1 MKDRTKKLI
10 KIGGLAAALALIGGT
25 FAFTNFGQRVLNIT
39 EDTNRPD
46 HGARVH
52 DYFQDDAE
60 TANKDV
66 FVENFGTEPVFV
78 RVKLTELFMR
88 NGLPIDENGNVINE
102 ESTTDVDPEDP
113 DTWPVFIPA
122 YDDTLT
128 NEEDDR
134 AQYRAFG
141 WRDMHGI
148 SPQDANFMDNY
159 FHLQL
164 GQSTH
169 GAERPWYM
177 PTFNFHPGSIET
189 AAAGRAIDGQAGG
202 VTHPGDGTD
211 DFWSEGDTA
220 FALPEFTST
229 DVPENQR
236 HSTEEHTAAQ
246 VLDQERAPIPFEQWN
261 MLSNEERVG
270 NFWVF
275 DRTTGWAYWA
285 DLLEGATPGSAAGG
299 QATSFLVDNKVRQD
313 GLESIRMDWSYKLH
327 VIGGFAAF
335 TETGRDAFSDG
346 DLEGNLSTT
355 NMIAITNAIASA
367 HGGLPTAD

>member
-52 DYFQDDAE
+52 DYFQDDE
-60 TANKDV
+60 TTANKDV
-66 FVENFGTEPVFV
+66 FVENFGTEPVFA

-88 NGLPIDENGNVINE
+88 NGLPLDENGNVINE

-122 YDDTLT
+122 YDEQEGDPYQF
-128 NEEDDR
+128 R
-134 AQYRAFG
+134 AAGYRDNGSA
-141 WRDMHGI
+141 
-148 SPQDANFMDNY
+148 SLNFLNQY

-164 GQSTH
+164 GQATH
-169 GAERPWYM
+169 GEDRPWYM
-177 PTFNFHPGSIET
+177 PTFNFHLGSVET
-189 AAAGRAIDGQAGG
+189 AAAGRAIDGQAEG

-211 DFWSEGDTA
+211 GYWGEGDTA
-220 FALPEFTST
+220 FALPEFTAIE
-229 DVPENQR
+229 VPETQR

-246 VLDQERAPIPFEQWN
+246 VLEQERAPIPFEQWELLN
-261 MLSNEERVG
+261 AEEQVG
-270 NFWVF
+270 NYWIF

-299 QATSFLVDNKVRQD
+299 QATSFLVDNKLRQEA

-327 VIGGFAAF
+327 VIGGFAEATANAIDQF
-335 TETGRDAFSDG
+335 SYVDAPGGNG
-346 DLEGNLSTT
+346 DLPIMNMGTILST
-355 NMIAITNAIASA
+355 ILHS
-367 HGGLPTAD
+367 HGLPT

>member
-39 EDTNRPD
+39 EDTNRPT

-52 DYFQDDAE
+52 DYFQDDAA

-88 NGLPIDENGNVINE
+88 NGLPLDENGNVINAD
-102 ESTTDVDPEDP
+102 SDTDIDPEDP
-113 DTWPVFIPA
+113 DTWPAFIPNF
-122 YDDTLT
+122 DETLT
-128 NEEDDR
+128 EYESEHF
-134 AQYRAFG
+134 AAFG
-141 WRDMHGI
+141 SR
-148 SPQDANFMDNY
+148 ANETSAQNFLNQY

-164 GQSTH
+164 GQATH
-169 GAERPWYM
+169 GEERPWYM
-177 PTFNFHPGSIET
+177 PTFNFHPGSEET
-189 AAAGRAIDGQAGG
+189 AAAGRAIDGQAEG

-211 DFWSEGDTA
+211 GFWEEGDTA
-220 FALPEFTST
+220 FALPEFTDT
-229 DVPENQR
+229 DRAFP

-246 VLDQERAPIPFEQWN
+246 VLEQERRPIPFEQWEK
-261 MLSNEERVG
+261 LDEDEQVG
-270 NFWVF
+270 NYWVF

-299 QATSFLVDNKVRQD
+299 QATSFLVDNKLRQA
-313 GLESIRMDWSYKLH
+313 GLESIQMDWSYKLH
-327 VIGGFAAF
+327 VIGGFAAGTASGIAHF
-335 TETGRDAFSDG
+335 EGIDAP
-346 DLEGNLSTT
+346 GNDNLPTA
-355 NMIAITNAIASA
+355 NMNAILVNILDS
-367 HGGLPTAD
+367 HGLPTSN

>member
-52 DYFQDDAE
+52 DYFQDDEA

-66 FVENFGTEPVFV
+66 FVENFGTEPVFA

-88 NGLPIDENGNVINE
+88 NGLPLDENGNVINA
-102 ESTTDVDPEDP
+102 ESNTDINPEDP

-122 YDDTLT
+122 YDEQEGDPYQF
-128 NEEDDR
+128 R
-134 AQYRAFG
+134 AAGYRDNGSA
-141 WRDMHGI
+141 
-148 SPQDANFMDNY
+148 SLNFLNQY

-164 GQSTH
+164 GQAIPR
-169 GAERPWYM
+169 GEDRPWYM
-177 PTFNFHPGSIET
+177 PTFNFHPGSVET
-189 AAAGRAIDGQAGG
+189 AAAGRAIDGQAEG

-211 DFWSEGDTA
+211 GYWGEGDTA
-220 FALPEFTST
+220 FALPEFTASE
-229 DVPENQR
+229 VPENQR

-261 MLSNEERVG
+261 MLPNEERVG

-335 TETGRDAFSDG
+335 TETGRDAFSDE

>member
-52 DYFQDDAE
+52 DYFQDDE
-60 TANKDV
+60 TTANKDV
-66 FVENFGTEPVFV
+66 FVENFGTEPVFA

-88 NGLPIDENGNVINE
+88 NGLPLDEEGNVIND
-102 ESTTDVDPEDP
+102 ESTTDIDPEDP
-113 DTWPVFIPA
+113 NTWPAFIPNF
-122 YDDTLT
+122 DETLT
-128 NEEDDR
+128 EYESEHF
-134 AQYRAFG
+134 AAFG
-141 WRDMHGI
+141 SR
-148 SPQDANFMDNY
+148 ANATPAQNFLNQY

-164 GQSTH
+164 GQAIPR
-169 GAERPWYM
+169 GEDRPWYM
-177 PTFNFHPGSIET
+177 PTFNFHSGSVET
-189 AAAGRAIDGQAGG
+189 AAAGRAIDGQAEG

-211 DFWSEGDTA
+211 GYWGEGDTA
-220 FALPEFTST
+220 FALPEFTANE
-229 DVPENQR
+229 VPENQR

-246 VLDQERAPIPFEQWN
+246 VLEQDRAPIPFEQWE
-261 MLSNEERVG
+261 LLEEEDKVG
-270 NFWVF
+270 NYWIF

-299 QATSFLVDNKVRQD
+299 QATSFLVDNKLRQT

-327 VIGGFAAF
+327 VIGGFAEGTANAI
-335 TETGRDAFSDG
+335 DQFSDVDASGG
-346 DLEGNLSTT
+346 DDDLSIVNMGAILST
-355 NMIAITNAIASA
+355 ILYS
-367 HGGLPTAD
+367 HGLPT

>member
-39 EDTNRPD
+39 EDTNRPE

-52 DYFQDDAE
+52 DYFQDDAA

-88 NGLPIDENGNVINE
+88 NGLPLDENGNVIND

-122 YDDTLT
+122 YDDSLT
-128 NEEDDR
+128 NDPEDV
-134 AQYRAFG
+134 AQFRAFG
-141 WRDMHGI
+141 SRSMTDTPHWL
-148 SPQDANFMDNY
+148 DNY

-164 GQSTH
+164 GQARN
-169 GAERPWYM
+169 GNDRPWYM
-177 PTFNFHPGSIET
+177 PTFNFHPGSNET
-189 AAAGRAIDGQAGG
+189 AAAGRAIDGQANGI
-202 VTHPGDGTD
+202 THPGDGTD
-211 DFWSEGDTA
+211 GYWSEGDTA
-220 FALPEFTST
+220 FALPQFTAAPT
-229 DVPENQR
+229 PENQW

-246 VLDQERAPIPFEQWN
+246 VLNQERPPIPFEQW
-261 MLSNEERVG
+261 LGLPNEERVG
-270 NFWVF
+270 NFWIF
-275 DRTTGWAYWA
+275 DRSTGWAYWA

-299 QATSFLVDNKVRQD
+299 QATSFLVDNKLRQA
-313 GLESIRMDWSYKLH
+313 GLGSIQMDWSYKLH

-335 TETGRDAFSDG
+335 TEQGIYSFNDVDVNENLPVNNMNSILTAI
-346 DLEGNLSTT
+346 GN
-355 NMIAITNAIASA
+355 A
-367 HGGLPTAD
+367 HGGAPVQN